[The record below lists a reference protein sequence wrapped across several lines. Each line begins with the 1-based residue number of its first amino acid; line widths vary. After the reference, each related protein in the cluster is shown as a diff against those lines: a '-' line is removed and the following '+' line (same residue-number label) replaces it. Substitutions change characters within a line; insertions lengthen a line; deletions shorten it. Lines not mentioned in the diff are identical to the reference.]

1 MAREV
6 SLEEFYVST
15 VGLFSSN
22 ALIWYHSACR
32 QISLWEEL
40 KEEFNIVF
48 QSAKYDDRLELEIL
62 H

>member
-15 VGLFSSN
+15 MGLFSSN
-22 ALIWYHSACR
+22 ALIWYQSVCR